1 MRLEICVTIFASL
14 ATISFIRLLI
24 MIHKY
29 KHVALCKALEINGNS
44 VSVKY
49 TYASEA
55 PCYRDGHIGEVKHTD
70 EHNIGDTFYAFV
82 NRYNSKD
89 LVGYEYIDDMK
100 AGYGVLIWS
109 IGAILILLIM
119 TIERM

>member
-44 VSVKY
+44 VSV
-49 TYASEA
+49 
-55 PCYRDGHIGEVKHTD
+55 
-70 EHNIGDTFYAFV
+70 NILMQV
-82 NRYNSKD
+82 RR
-89 LVGYEYIDDMK
+89 LVIEMVILEK
-100 AGYGVLIWS
+100 LSTQIS
-109 IGAILILLIM
+109 II
-119 TIERM
+119 